1 MPIFDAQTIARGLP
15 KHWWTG
21 KSWMAC
27 CAALDHDDKKPSM
40 GISDAPDGK
49 VLVHCFSG
57 CSQEAVIEGLRAKG
71 LWPDATPQQKFNHE
85 QRKRHRHIE
94 HHRLI
99 LKIAKSDIKN
109 QKAVSDRD
117 RAQIKASIDFLSGV
131 NK

>member
-1 MPIFDAQTIARGLP
+1 MDAQTIARALD
-15 KHWWTG
+15 KHRWTG

-40 GISDAPDGK
+40 VISDTPDGK

-71 LWPDATPQQKFNHE
+71 LWPDATPQQKHNHQLRE
-85 QRKRHRHIE
+85 RRKLVE

-99 LKIAKSDIKN
+99 LKMAKSDTRN
-109 QKAVSDRD
+109 HKAVSDRD
-117 RAQIKASIDFLSGV
+117 QAQIKASIDFLSGV